1 MGGRIHRSGQSSQR
15 PIGCVVR
22 SFKQHLHPLLL
33 VLFSLCATGYFSTSF
48 FVPVRR
54 PSQRPPPHVRH
65 YFWPARTV
73 TKRGTRRLLHTF
85 YSTYEQHLLILLVSP
100 YSAYSGPFFLL
111 AVQRPS
117 QTGCRA
123 RTFRLR
129 RAACFKPSWSRVV
142 CVMCTATEKDASAS
156 LRRLLTQNLKRWTH
170 AQSVTC
176 KIAHVIYDVIGSAGR
191 WCVCGGRR
199 GAAAKGEDDDAGAR
213 RTDAERSMGQGRRCA
228 AEQRRQQMRNDLGHK
243 CCWARLRGCEVDGV
257 GRRARRKR

>member
-1 MGGRIHRSGQSSQR
+1 MCNWLTLHVVLCARSPS
-15 PIGCVVR
+15 VAEAAAAR
-22 SFKQHLHPLLL
+22 SPLL
-33 VLFSLCATGYFSTSF
+33 FG
-48 FVPVRR
+48 RHGR
-54 PSQRPPPHVRH
+54 SQNAVHAGCFTRSIQPMNSISSSSWYLPLPPTL
-65 YFWPARTV
+65 A
-73 TKRGTRRLLHTF
+73 L
-85 YSTYEQHLLILLVSP
+85 
-100 YSAYSGPFFLL
+100 FFLL